1 MLARWID
8 VRAHERQQVQILVA
22 FAFCLGLAQVFLA
35 SAAISLFLDAWPAT
49 MLPIGY
55 IGIGIALPLV
65 GWGYAALERRV
76 DLPRLLLINLG
87 VVALSLLAWRWLIE
101 LPWPGWVMLLYIWW
115 SVVWSLINLAL
126 WGLVGRMF
134 DVRQT
139 KRLNGVV
146 GAGEV
151 LAMVIGGFS
160 IGFLVR
166 PLGAANLLLLSVAA
180 IGLAMIVLGR
190 LVTRHRSLLRGDDD
204 GSDSGAELAIG
215 AQFKDNYLRL
225 IFINSG
231 LAWLV
236 YYVVDNAFYSLASE
250 RFPDADAMAG
260 LVGRMD
266 AVVGVLLLV
275 SRLLLAA
282 PLLASFGVRGGL
294 LSIPLVI
301 GLGAAGVVVCSH
313 LDAPALLIFVLAAAV
328 KVGEA
333 VCRDS
338 IFRATLQ
345 VLYQPLPP
353 SRRLRA
359 QVTTESLVDPMGAV
373 LAALL
378 LLFLANGLQFAAERL
393 FQVLLGLFVIWA
405 VLALRLHGQYL
416 RSLRRALAR
425 RAASGSSA
433 ELLEGASSRI
443 LKQALTSE
451 FPSEIAFALDGLR
464 RVDPREYLAA
474 LPPLLQ
480 HANADVRCL
489 ALSGIAGAE
498 RFEAVDAVRR
508 LAWHDPQ
515 PQVRGAALRA
525 LAALGADQ
533 SVDELAPALRD
544 PQEAVRA
551 GATVGLISH
560 GGIQGI
566 LLAGNEL
573 LAASV
578 SADCELRRSA
588 AALVGEIGNP
598 AFYHPL
604 LRLLADADTR
614 VVLAALQAAAR
625 LRSPALWPALL
636 PALDRASLRG
646 YAIEALRGGGTAAAK
661 AISARIASPH
671 VSLAQQSR
679 LVRTL
684 AVIDDEHARAELLAM
699 IGCANRELREQV
711 LAALVRQ
718 SLPIQPGELPQVL
731 AQIDHERTDAI
742 WLLQQLAACR
752 TQGDLSLLP
761 PLREQLAAARRR
773 MLLLLQLCHDRDA
786 MEQVRDRISDSSAE
800 RRAYAL
806 ELLDNLLQGEL
817 KARLLPLF
825 DAQGETATLEAL
837 RVPAAETQSAQRRRL
852 HIEQT
857 AFEWGCSWL
866 QASTICALDMRDPTS
881 AARVRERED
890 APGLA
895 GQAAEWWLARA
906 DREFTSAQ
914 RSEVEWQFV
923 GNHRVGLLREVEI
936 FAEAGESVLARI
948 AERLSEFSVRRGQ
961 LIVDQGEIGDS
972 LYVIAAGS
980 VGVHVRA
987 SGNGDAAGKTGAR
1000 PLRIA
1005 TLHAPDIFGEFSLID
1020 GEARAALVKAD
1031 TLARLYRLE
1040 IEDFY
1045 DLLFDQPDITRRL
1058 IALLGERLRSQL
1070 GYGRSTGIDARP
1082 LLAIAASGDSMLD
1095 EDGLDALADP
1105 LRCRLLLQSV
1115 PLLSGLPEPLIATI
1129 SANLKPLRVRAGE
1142 RVYAEGEAG
1151 RTVYLI
1157 AAGRIR
1163 QHRGDSVL
1171 IERGP
1176 RDLFGDFSILD
1187 PHPRTHSASA
1197 LEDSLL
1203 LRLDKELLRDL
1214 LMLWPELARNLLRD
1228 LVQRNRTALH
1238 GPATADES
1246 AAAAQMAAADS
1257 SAQR

>member
-8 VRAHERQQVQILVA
+8 VRGHERQQVHILVA

-55 IGIGIALPLV
+55 IGIGVALPLV
-65 GWGYAALERRV
+65 GWAYAALERRV

-87 VVALSLLAWRWLIE
+87 TVALSLLAWRLLIE

-160 IGFLVR
+160 IGFLVQ
-166 PLGAANLLLLSVAA
+166 PLGAANLLLLCVAA

-190 LVTRHRSLLRGDDD
+190 LVTRHRELLRSDDD
-204 GSDSGAELAIG
+204 NTDAAELPLR
-215 AQFKDNYLRL
+215 AQFKDRYLRL

-250 RFPDADAMAG
+250 RYPDADAMAG

-282 PLLASFGVRGGL
+282 PLLATFGVRGGL
-294 LSIPLVI
+294 LSVPLVV
-301 GLGAAGVVVCSH
+301 GLGVAGVVVCSH

-345 VLYQPLPP
+345 VLYQPLPS

-359 QVTTESLVDPMGAV
+359 QVTTESVVDPMGAV
-373 LAALL
+373 LAAML

-416 RSLRRALAR
+416 RSLRHALAR
-425 RAASGSSA
+425 RAATGSSA
-433 ELLEGASSRI
+433 ELLEGASGRI
-443 LKQALTSE
+443 LKQALKSA
-451 FPSEIAFALDGLR
+451 FPTEIGYALEGLR
-464 RVDPREYLAA
+464 QVDAREYLAA
-474 LPPLLQ
+474 LPVLLG
-480 HANADVRCL
+480 HANAEVRCL
-489 ALSGIAGAE
+489 ALTGIAREVRIDAIAE
-498 RFEAVDAVRR
+498 VRR

-515 PQVRGAALRA
+515 ARVRGAALRA
-525 LAALGADQ
+525 LAVLGADQ

-544 PQEAVRA
+544 PEEAVRA

-578 SADCELRRSA
+578 SANTDVRRSA

-604 LRLLADADTR
+604 LRLLGDPETR
-614 VVLAALQAAAR
+614 VVLAALQAAAC
-625 LRSPALWPALL
+625 LRSPALWPAVL

-661 AISARIASPH
+661 AISARIASPD

-684 AVIDDEHARAELLAM
+684 AVIDDEHARGELLGM
-699 IGCANRELREQV
+699 LDCPNRELREHV
-711 LAALVRQ
+711 LAALARQ
-718 SLPIQPGELPQVL
+718 SLPTQPRELPQLL
-731 AQIDHERTDAI
+731 AQIDRERADAI
-742 WLLQQLAACR
+742 WLLQQLGACR
-752 TQGDLSLLP
+752 AQGDLSMLP
-761 PLREQLAAARRR
+761 PLREQLAATRRR
-773 MLLLLQLCHDRDA
+773 MLLLLQLSHDRDA
-786 MEQVRDRISDSSAE
+786 MAQVRDRIADSSAE

-817 KARLLPLF
+817 KTKLLPLF
-825 DAQGETATLEAL
+825 DAQGEAATLDAL
-837 RVPAAETQSAQRRRL
+837 RVPAAEAQPAQQRRL
-852 HIEQT
+852 QIEQA
-857 AFEWGCSWL
+857 AFEWGSSWL

-881 AARVRERED
+881 DARVRERED

-906 DREFTSAQ
+906 EREFTSAQ

-948 AERLSEFSVRRGQ
+948 AERLSELSVRRGQ

-980 VGVHVRA
+980 VGVHVHADA
-987 SGNGDAAGKTGAR
+987 SGDPGKNTPR
-1000 PLRIA
+1000 LQRIA
-1005 TLHAPDIFGEFSLID
+1005 TLHAPDVFGEFSLID
-1020 GEARAALVKAD
+1020 EQPRAALVKAD

-1040 IEDFY
+1040 VEDFY

-1058 IALLGERLRSQL
+1058 IALLGERLRSQQ
-1070 GYGRSTGIDARP
+1070 GYGRSTEIDARP
-1082 LLAIAASGDSMLD
+1082 LLTLAASGDSVLD
-1095 EDGLDALADP
+1095 EDGIDALADP

-1129 SANLKPLRVRAGE
+1129 AANLKPMRVRAGE
-1142 RVYAEGEAG
+1142 RIYAEGEPG
-1151 RTVYLI
+1151 RTIYLI

-1176 RDLFGDFSILD
+1176 RDLFGDFSVLD
-1187 PHPRTHSASA
+1187 PHPRTHSVSA
-1197 LEDSLL
+1197 VEDTLL

-1228 LVQRNRTALH
+1228 LVKRNRAALH
-1238 GPATADES
+1238 GSAAADES
-1246 AAAAQMAAADS
+1246 AVLRDS
-1257 SAQR
+1257 N

>member
-8 VRAHERQQVQILVA
+8 VRPQERQPVRILLA

-35 SAAISLFLDAWPAT
+35 SAAISLFLDVWPAT
-49 MLPIGY
+49 LLPIGY
-55 IGIGIALPLV
+55 LGVGIALPLV
-65 GWGYAALERRV
+65 GWGYSALERRV
-76 DLPRLLLINLG
+76 DLPRLLLINL
-87 VVALSLLAWRWLIE
+87 VAAALSLLLWRWLIE
-101 LPWPGWVMLLYIWW
+101 LPWRGWVLLLYIWW

-134 DVRQT
+134 NVRQS

-151 LAMVIGGFS
+151 LAMVIGGLS
-160 IGFLVR
+160 IGYLVR
-166 PLGAANLLLLSVAA
+166 PLGAANLLLLCVAA
-180 IGLAMIVLGR
+180 IGLAVIVLGR
-190 LVTRHRSLLRGDDD
+190 LVVRHRDLLTAQEDAG
-204 GSDSGAELAIG
+204 DSGSELAIS
-215 AQFKDNYLRL
+215 AQFKDGYLRL
-225 IFINSG
+225 IFVNSG

-236 YYVVDNAFYSLASE
+236 YYVIDNAFFSLASA
-250 RFPDADAMAG
+250 RYPDADAMAG

-275 SRLLLAA
+275 SRLLLTA
-282 PLLASFGVRGGL
+282 PLLSSFGVRGGL

-301 GLGAAGVVVCSH
+301 GGGAAGVVVCSH

-345 VLYQPLPP
+345 VLYQPLPA

-359 QVTTESLVDPMGAV
+359 QVTTESLVDPLGAS

-416 RSLRRALAR
+416 RSLRSALAR

-433 ELLEGASSRI
+433 DLLEGASSRI
-443 LKQALTSE
+443 LRQALRSE
-451 FPSEIAFALDGLR
+451 FPSEIAYALDGLHQ
-464 RVDPREYLAA
+464 VDPREYRSA
-474 LPPLLQ
+474 LPRLLD
-480 HANADVRCL
+480 HPNADVRCL
-489 ALSGIAGAE
+489 ALIRVAHRDSI
-498 RFEAVDAVRR
+498 DALGQVQR
-508 LAWHDPQ
+508 LAWHDAIPR
-515 PQVRGAALRA
+515 VRGLALRA
-525 LAALGADQ
+525 LAALQADQ

-544 PQEAVRA
+544 PDESVRA

-578 SADCELRRSA
+578 AEDPQLRRSA

-604 LRLLADADTR
+604 LRLLADGETS

-625 LRSPALWPALL
+625 LRSRELWPAVL

-646 YAIEALRGGGTAAAK
+646 YAIDALRGGGTAAAK
-661 AISARIASPH
+661 AISARIGASD

-684 AVIDDEHARAELLAM
+684 GVIDDAHARDELLAM
-699 IGCANRELREQV
+699 IGCSNRELREQV
-711 LAALVRQ
+711 MIALARQ
-718 SLPIQPGELPQVL
+718 PVAVNPADLPRVL
-731 AQIDHERTDAI
+731 TQIEREHGDAI
-742 WLLQQLAACR
+742 WLLLQLLACR
-752 TQGDLSLLP
+752 EQGDLSIVP
-761 PLREQLAAARRR
+761 PLREQLAATRRR
-773 MLLLLQLCHDRDA
+773 LLLLLQLSHDREA
-786 MEQVRDRISDSSAE
+786 MEQVRDRIGDRSAQ

-825 DAQGETATLEAL
+825 DAQGEAACLEKL
-837 RVPAAETQSAQRRRL
+837 RVPAAQVQPAQQRRL
-852 HIEQT
+852 QIEGT
-857 AFEWGCSWL
+857 AFEWGCGWL
-866 QASTICALDMRDPTS
+866 QASAICALDMRDPASTQ
-881 AARVRERED
+881 RVQQRAD

-895 GQAAEWWLARA
+895 GQAAHWWLARA
-906 DREFTSAQ
+906 QREFTSAQ

-948 AERLSEFSVRRGQ
+948 AERLSEFGIRRGQ
-961 LIVDQGEIGDS
+961 LIVDQGEVGDS
-972 LYVIAAGS
+972 LYLIAAGS
-980 VGVHVRA
+980 VGVHMRGSTCV
-987 SGNGDAAGKTGAR
+987 DADQAATPK
-1000 PLRIA
+1000 LQRIA

-1020 GEARAALVKAD
+1020 GQPRSALVKAD
-1031 TLARLYRLE
+1031 TQARLYRLE
-1040 IEDFY
+1040 YEDFF

-1058 IALLGERLRSQL
+1058 IALLGERLRSQQ
-1070 GYGRSTGIDARP
+1070 GYARSTTLDARP
-1082 LLAIAASGDSMLD
+1082 LLALQVTSDSLLD
-1095 EDGLDALADP
+1095 EDAIDALADP

-1115 PLLSGLPEPLIATI
+1115 PLLAELPEPLVETI
-1129 SANLKPLRVRAGE
+1129 VANLKPLRARAGE
-1142 RVYAEGEAG
+1142 RIYAEGEPG

-1163 QHRGDSVL
+1163 QHRGDVVL

-1176 RDLFGDFSILD
+1176 RDLFGDFSVLD
-1187 PHPRTHSASA
+1187 PHPRSHCASA
-1197 LEDSLL
+1197 VVDSLL
-1203 LRLDKELLRDL
+1203 LRLDKEMLREL
-1214 LMLWPELARNLLRD
+1214 LMLWPELARNMLRD
-1228 LVQRNRTALH
+1228 LVQRNRAALQGPTA
-1238 GPATADES
+1238 ADEA
-1246 AAAAQMAAADS
+1246 AAAAQMGN
-1257 SAQR
+1257 